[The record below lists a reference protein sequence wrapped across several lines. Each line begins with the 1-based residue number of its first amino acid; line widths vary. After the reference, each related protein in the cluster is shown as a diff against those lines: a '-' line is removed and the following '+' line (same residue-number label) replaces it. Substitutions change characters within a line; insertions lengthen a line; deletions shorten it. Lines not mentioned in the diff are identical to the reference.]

1 MMFYQPI
8 RNLLANCCLVEST
21 KPALL
26 KMNIHRVIV
35 LLALVILS
43 SWQLLNDE
51 PAFPYQL
58 TSQIIDLYKKDTTR
72 SRIYMASY
80 AFSYIGDYQQ
90 ALFYLDQEDTKKE
103 RLATGDS
110 LNFLTFKPIDA
121 KEYIIRQAKNEQIV
135 ILNEAHHIPIHRV
148 FTATLLKELYKSGF
162 RYLGAETLSHQ
173 DSLLNQRKHPTL
185 ASGYYTKE
193 PQYGNLIREALQL
206 GYRLFPYEAATPEEF
221 ASGKTREIA
230 QARHI
235 ETIIKRD
242 PKAKI
247 LIHCGYS
254 HVFETPL
261 ESDWEKAMA
270 GRLKEFT
277 GIDPFTIDQQQ
288 WTELSDPT
296 KEAPLYKLMTPKKP
310 SVYVNAVGKAYPATA
325 AARTDVQVVHP
336 RTTYRH
342 GRPTWLY
349 RDGEWKAYFLTKGQL
364 SLDFPCLVLAY
375 RAGETSSQ
383 TKPFDKA
390 IPVDVIEL
398 KRSDE
403 KKALVLPSDN
413 YRIIVLSQD
422 GKQKE
427 FTLAHKN

>member
-1 MMFYQPI
+1 MKTYY
-8 RNLLANCCLVEST
+8 V
-21 KPALL
+21 
-26 KMNIHRVIV
+26 VV
-35 LLALVILS
+35 LLASMGLS
-43 SWQLLNDE
+43 SWKLLDDE

-58 TSQIIDLYKKDTTR
+58 TSQIIDAYKKDTTS
-72 SRIYMASY
+72 SRIYLAAY

-90 ALFYLDQEDTKKE
+90 ALVYDEKE
-103 RLATGDS
+103 TANKGNLATSDS
-110 LNFLTFKPIDA
+110 LKFLSFKPVDA
-121 KEYIIRQAKNEQIV
+121 RQYVVQRAKKEQIV

-148 FTATLLKELYKSGF
+148 FTSTLLKELYQSGF
-162 RYLGAETLSHQ
+162 RYLGAETLGYG
-173 DSLLNQRKHPTL
+173 DSLLNERKYPTL
-185 ASGYYTKE
+185 ESGYYTKE

-206 GYRLFPYEAATPEEF
+206 GYHLFPYEAATPEEF

-254 HVFETPL
+254 HVFEEPL
-261 ESDWEKAMA
+261 KNNWEKAMA

-288 WTELSDPT
+288 WTELSEPA
-296 KEAPLYKLMTPKKP
+296 KETPLYKLVNVNRP
-310 SVYVNAVGKAYPATA
+310 SVYVNAAGRAYPATA
-325 AARTDVQVVHP
+325 AALTDIQVVHP

-342 GRPTWLY
+342 GRPNWLF
-349 RDGEWKAYFLTKGQL
+349 RDGGWKPYFLSKEQL
-364 SLDFPCLVLAY
+364 SLNFPCLVLAY
-375 RAGETSSQ
+375 RAGETRSLI
-383 TKPFDKA
+383 KPFDQA

-398 KRSDE
+398 KRADE

-413 YRIIVLSQD
+413 YRIILLSQD

-427 FTLAHKN
+427 FTLMHKN

>member
-1 MMFYQPI
+1 MKTY
-8 RNLLANCCLVEST
+8 
-21 KPALL
+21 
-26 KMNIHRVIV
+26 RVV
-35 LLALVILS
+35 LLLTLVVLS
-43 SWQLLNDE
+43 GWKLLDDK

-58 TSQIIDLYKKDTTR
+58 TNQIIDSYEKDTTR
-72 SRIYMASY
+72 NRIYMASY

-90 ALFYLDQEDTKKE
+90 ALVYLGREDPKGE
-103 RLATGDS
+103 RLTTSDS

-121 KEYIIRQAKNEQIV
+121 KEYIIRRAKNEQIV

-148 FTATLLKELYKSGF
+148 FTSTLLKELYQSGF
-162 RYLGAETLSHQ
+162 RYLGAETLSHE
-173 DSLLNQRKHPTL
+173 DSLLNQRKYPTL

-206 GYRLFPYEAATPEEF
+206 GFQLFPYEAATPEEF

-230 QARHI
+230 QAHNI
-235 ETIIKRD
+235 EKIIRRD

-270 GRLKEFT
+270 GRVKEFT
-277 GIDPFTIDQQQ
+277 GINPFTINQQR
-288 WTELSDPT
+288 WTESGESS
-296 KEAPLYKLMTPKKP
+296 KEEPLYKLMNVEKP
-310 SVYVNAVGKAYPATA
+310 SIYVNAAGEAYPATTA
-325 AARTDVQVVHP
+325 AQTDIQVVHP

-342 GRPTWLY
+342 GRPTWLF
-349 RDGEWKAYFLTKGQL
+349 RDGKWKPYFLTKDQL

-375 RAGETSSQ
+375 RAGETKSQ
-383 TKPFDKA
+383 TTPFDQA

-398 KRSDE
+398 KRADE
-403 KKALVLPSDN
+403 RKALVLPSDD
-413 YRIIVLSQD
+413 YRIILLSHG

-427 FTLAHKN
+427 FTLAHRN

>member
-1 MMFYQPI
+1 M
-8 RNLLANCCLVEST
+8 
-21 KPALL
+21 
-26 KMNIHRVIV
+26 
-35 LLALVILS
+35 LALVILS
-43 SWQLLNDE
+43 SWQLLDDE

-58 TSQIIDLYKKDTTR
+58 TSQIIDSYKKDTTH

-90 ALFYLDQEDTKKE
+90 ALVYLDQEDAKKE
-103 RLATGDS
+103 RLATSDS

-121 KEYIIRQAKNEQIV
+121 KEYIIQRAKNEQII

-148 FTATLLKELYKSGF
+148 FTSTLLKELYQSGF
-162 RYLGAETLSHQ
+162 RYLGAETLSHE
-173 DSLLNQRKHPTL
+173 DSLLNQRKYPTL

-193 PQYGNLIREALQL
+193 PQYSNLIREALQL
-206 GYRLFPYEAATPEEF
+206 GYQLFPYEAATPEEF

-254 HVFETPL
+254 HVIETPL

-270 GRLKEFT
+270 GRVKEFT
-277 GIDPFTIDQQQ
+277 GINPFTINQQR
-288 WTELSDPT
+288 WTESGESS
-296 KEAPLYKLMTPKKP
+296 KEEPLYKLMNVKKP
-310 SVYVNAVGKAYPATA
+310 SVYINAAGKAYPATTA
-325 AARTDVQVVHP
+325 AQTDIQVVHP

-349 RDGEWKAYFLTKGQL
+349 RDGGWKPYFLTKEQL
-364 SLDFPCLVLAY
+364 SFDFPCLVLAY
-375 RAGETSSQ
+375 RAGETSSR
-383 TKPFDKA
+383 TKPFDQA

-398 KRSDE
+398 KRADE

-413 YRIIVLSQD
+413 YRIILLGQD